1 MLNLNT
7 IWITILLLSVMVVV
21 HEYGHFILAR
31 IFKVP
36 TPEFSVGFGPLIG
49 KIERNGVQYSL
60 RWILLGGFVKIA
72 GMDIA
77 LEGKTDDLPPDAER
91 SFATLSLWKQIAII
105 AAGPIFNVL
114 LAILLMFVMLSVVG
128 IPGGQKNDAAIV
140 GQATPGSPAF
150 DAGIRPGDRIVSIA
164 DLPVQKWSDIA
175 EIVSKTKGN
184 KVPVLIER
192 NDKKIEKIIKPMY
205 MPEYKR
211 YLLGIGPVAQKLHRI
226 PVGEALVKSL
236 EFPYTFMQGTFKV
249 FGLMFSGKVKS
260 EFMGPIGM
268 VTVVDQFL
276 QLPMMIFLYEIL
288 FFGVQISMSLFLFNM
303 LPLPLPLLDGGWIVI
318 LLIER
323 LLRRRFSS
331 EQKAAAQMVGL
342 VAVLLLGVW
351 IAYGDMLR
359 AFRRF
364 FGG

>member
-1 MLNLNT
+1 MFNLNT
-7 IWITILLLSVMVVV
+7 IWITLLLLSVMVVV
-21 HEYGHFILAR
+21 HEYGHFLLAR
-31 IFKVP
+31 LFGVA

-49 KIERNGVQYSL
+49 KINHNGVQYSL

-77 LEGKTDDLPPDAER
+77 LEGSAEDLPPDAEK
-91 SFATLSLWKQIAII
+91 SFATLPLWKKITVI

-114 LAILLMFVMLSVVG
+114 FAMILMFVMFVAVG

-164 DLPVQKWSDIA
+164 ELPVQKWSDIA
-175 EIVSKTKGN
+175 EIISKTKSN
-184 KVPVLIER
+184 KVPVIIER
-192 NDKKIEKIIKPMY
+192 KGKKIERIIKPMY
-205 MPEYKR
+205 LPDYKR
-211 YLLGIGPVAQKLHRI
+211 YLLGIGPIAQRLHRI
-226 PVGEALVKSL
+226 PVGEAFIKTLQFPLV
-236 EFPYTFMQGTFKV
+236 FMQGTVKV
-249 FGLMFSGKVKS
+249 FSLMFSGKVKS

-276 QLPMMIFLYEIL
+276 QMPPMVFLYNIL
-288 FFGVQISMSLFLFNM
+288 EFGIQISMSLFLFNM

-318 LLIER
+318 LLMER
-323 LLRRRFSS
+323 LFRRKFTS

-342 VAVLLLGVW
+342 AAVLFLGVW
-351 IAYGDMLR
+351 VAYGDLLR